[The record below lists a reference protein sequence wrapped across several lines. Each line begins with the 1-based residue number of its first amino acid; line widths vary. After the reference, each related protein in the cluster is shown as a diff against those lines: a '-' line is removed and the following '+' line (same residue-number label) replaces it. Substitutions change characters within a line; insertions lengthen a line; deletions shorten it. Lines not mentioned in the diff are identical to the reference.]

1 MLINRYNAQ
10 ALTMLFFISLA
21 LYLSTPMGF
30 TNTEALE
37 SREEDVPIKF
47 IDMSQTEPSPDS
59 KRMSTFKPEESTHL

>member
-1 MLINRYNAQ
+1 
-10 ALTMLFFISLA
+10 
-21 LYLSTPMGF
+21 MGF

-47 IDMSQTEPSPDS
+47 IDMSQTEPSADS